1 MFKRC
6 LSPLTLVNQLAL
18 IVLLSTA
25 IGVAGMA
32 ISGWLVQG
40 VQGSAHAINKAGSL
54 RMQSYRLL
62 AAVPL
67 SAHDQKL
74 LDEMKQTAF
83 SPELTRAAERDG
95 QQEQLRALQDYWHTE
110 LAPGLQRAQDRN
122 AVAGDVMR
130 FVTGLDRL
138 VTAFDHTTEL
148 RIERVVMVHRLMAI
162 FMALLFV
169 FTIIWLRARLLQPWK
184 QLLSMARAVSQRDF
198 TQRAHISG
206 RNEMAMLGSAL
217 NNMSEEL
224 AESYAVLEQRV
235 QEKTAGLEH
244 KNQILSFLWQA
255 NRRLHSQV
263 PLCERLSPVL
273 NGLQNLT
280 LLHDIELRVY
290 DLEDED
296 NHQEFTCQ
304 SDSSCDDKGCHLC
317 PRGALPAIN
326 GGTTLKWRLTD
337 AHTQYGILL
346 ATLPHGRHLSHDQ
359 QQMIDT
365 LVEQLTATLALDRNQ
380 ERQQQLIVM
389 EERAT
394 IARELHDSIAQSLSC
409 MKMQVSCLQM
419 QGATLPE
426 SSRELLSQIRN
437 ELNTSWVQL
446 RELLTTFRLQL
457 TEPGLRPALE
467 ASCQE
472 YSARFGFT
480 VKLDYQLPPR
490 RVPSH
495 QAIHLLQIA
504 REALSNALKHS
515 HADEVAV
522 AVVQNGN
529 QVKLTVKDNGCGV
542 PENAERSNH
551 YGMIIMR
558 DRAQSL
564 RGDCRVRRRETGG
577 TEVAVTFIPE
587 TNFTEVQGDTHE

>member
-40 VQGSAHAINKAGSL
+40 VQGSAHAIKKAGSL